1 MKPLIK
7 FTFVL
12 TTVLLFMAFNIP
24 KGWNKS
30 GSDPD
35 KYEMNIE
42 KGAGQDGKIAA
53 TIKSLSDL
61 KPNSSAAMTQT
72 FAAEKYLGKRIR
84 MTAFMKTKDVLGWTG
99 FMLRVDQ
106 NGPPGQ
112 NQIPAIDNMRDR
124 QIKGS
129 TDWKKHEI
137 VLDVVANASN
147 IIFGASLNGEG
158 QIWFDNFSFE
168 IVDNTVPLT
177 GSGAKNITKA
187 QPENLNFEE

>member
-30 GSDPD
+30 GSDQS
-35 KYEMNIE
+35 KYEMSLE
-42 KGAGQDGKIAA
+42 KGSGQDGKAAA
-53 TIKSLSDL
+53 TIKSLQDL
-61 KPNSSAAMTQT
+61 KPNSSGGLVQS

-84 MTAFMKTKDVLGWTG
+84 MTAFMKTKDVSGWAG
-99 FMLRVDQ
+99 FMLRIEQ
-106 NGPPGQ
+106 AGPPTPGQ
-112 NQIPAIDNMRDR
+112 PPSVDNMVDR
-124 QIKGS
+124 QIKG
-129 TDWKKHEI
+129 TNDWKKYEI
-137 VLDVVANASN
+137 VLDVAANAAN
-147 IIFGASLNGEG
+147 ITFGASLNGEG